1 MATPGAPTGAAST
14 YDTSLLPKENYNS
27 LGYFQIEKRI
37 GQGQFSVVFRACNTV
52 DGQHVALKKI
62 QVYIHCCHSHVH
74 YYLYMSIFIIISP
87 LLLLSVDLITILLLY
102 CLSIQIFEMVD
113 AKARQDCIKE
123 IELLKSLDHPNIIR
137 YLASFIEN
145 NEVCDIC
152 RAIVYF

>member
-27 LGYFQIEKRI
+27 LRYFQIEKRI

-74 YYLYMSIFIIISP
+74 FYYYQSITVAMCPFNNYLSIIS
-87 LLLLSVDLITILLLY
+87 SVH
-102 CLSIQIFEMVD
+102 S
-113 AKARQDCIKE
+113 
-123 IELLKSLDHPNIIR
+123 
-137 YLASFIEN
+137 
-145 NEVCDIC
+145 DI
-152 RAIVYF
+152 